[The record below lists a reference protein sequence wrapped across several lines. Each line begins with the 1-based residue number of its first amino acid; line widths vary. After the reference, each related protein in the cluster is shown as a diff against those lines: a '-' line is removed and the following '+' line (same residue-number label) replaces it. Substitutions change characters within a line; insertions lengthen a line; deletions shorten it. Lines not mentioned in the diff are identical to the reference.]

1 MQLVKYTGFLGCA
14 LIVASCTAINYM
26 EPTTGEL
33 SRVRFVTND
42 TNRVTVNLYETVD
55 CKKDSIWMTLRNGPL
70 IDPSPK
76 SLNMPLSNYHKNS
89 FKEFYVESNKERIIV
104 IWGLSPLNMSTSLR
118 CGVPVN
124 LSFLKPDRD
133 YELLYEYGMYGC
145 SVYVSELVSPS
156 VSPPK
161 KQNIAV
167 LKNTQNDVSP
177 SCMAEFN
184 REKFNIN

>member
-1 MQLVKYTGFLGCA
+1 MKLVKYISAFGCSLTVVGCA
-14 LIVASCTAINYM
+14 SINYI
-26 EPTTGEL
+26 EPTTGEI

-42 TNRVTVNLYETVD
+42 TNRVTVNLYETAD

-104 IWGLSPLNMSTSLR
+104 IWGFSSLDMSASLR

-124 LSFLKPDRD
+124 LSFLKPNRD
-133 YELLYEYGMYGC
+133 YELFYEYGAYGC
-145 SVYVSELVSPS
+145 SVSVSELVSS
-156 VSPPK
+156 SESPPK
-161 KQNIAV
+161 KQSITV
-167 LKNTQNDVSP
+167 LKNAQNDVSS
-177 SCMAEFN
+177 SCMAEFS